1 MMAGDDKKEE
11 TNNMPLATML
21 IFVLL
26 AGISSSQI
34 LYAFQAL
41 ANGFDLLWFLGLIV
55 FGFLFVLSFVVILSI
70 VYILDHGHGR
80 IKKRIAFV
88 DKLLGDEVE

>member
-1 MMAGDDKKEE
+1 MADENRSEK

-41 ANGFDLLWFLGLIV
+41 ARGFDLLWFLGLIV

-70 VYILDHGHGR
+70 VYILDHSQGK
-80 IKKRIAFV
+80 IKKRIAFM